1 MHTNMRKRIRVLVES
16 GDTNDKSPLVLCLS
30 CSDRRCGLV
39 SPVFSVDHTSETDGV
54 SEQDILFK

>member
-1 MHTNMRKRIRVLVES
+1 MQTNMQKRIRVLVIS

-30 CSDRRCGLV
+30 CSDRSCDLV
-39 SPVFSVDHTSETDGV
+39 SPVSDETDGV

>member
-1 MHTNMRKRIRVLVES
+1 MQTNMQKRIRVLAVS

-39 SPVFSVDHTSETDGV
+39 SPVSDETDGV

>member
-1 MHTNMRKRIRVLVES
+1 MQTNMQKRIRVLAVS
-16 GDTNDKSPLVLCLS
+16 GDTNDKSPLVLCLF

-39 SPVFSVDHTSETDGV
+39 SPVSDETDGV